1 MCASFVVQKGKA
13 RAVLARV
20 VEKGFVEDR
29 SGTLNDGW
37 LVYVDR

>member
-20 VEKGFVEDR
+20 VEKGFMGHR
-29 SGTLNDGW
+29 SGSLNDG
-37 LVYVDR
+37 